1 MRNDLSFYK
10 DLCGKQEATIDALNN
25 NHQISNQIITD
36 KDNKIDNLSKLNNE
50 KQTLI
55 NKLKKERTQEEL
67 RNSIS
72 NNNSFRKD
80 NKKVNT
86 NNYVKGATGNQQKT
100 DLNSLNTNENDINYY
115 KTLLE

>member
-72 NNNSFRKD
+72 NNNSFRLECF
-80 NKKVNT
+80 VE
-86 NNYVKGATGNQQKT
+86 
-100 DLNSLNTNENDINYY
+100 SENRFLSVDIVI
-115 KTLLE
+115 LLILPL